1 MTAGTFSDIT
11 VLAINKPKQGHA
23 QGACCVCAMLCST
36 NLTAGSSPVVQG
48 GIAEELSAALQAGAP
63 SFFREDDKTFYRA
76 SALLQR
82 AAEAGL
88 GPDSGQLASQVHMS

>member
-1 MTAGTFSDIT
+1 MPA
-11 VLAINKPKQGHA
+11 
-23 QGACCVCAMLCST
+23 
-36 NLTAGSSPVVQG
+36 QG

-82 AAEAGL
+82 AAEVFP
-88 GPDSGQLASQVHMS
+88 GPDAGQLASQVRVSHWLKQYAGWLCN

>member
-1 MTAGTFSDIT
+1 M
-11 VLAINKPKQGHA
+11 
-23 QGACCVCAMLCST
+23 
-36 NLTAGSSPVVQG
+36 QG

-88 GPDSGQLASQVHMS
+88 GPDSGQLASQVSAP

>member
-1 MTAGTFSDIT
+1 M
-11 VLAINKPKQGHA
+11 
-23 QGACCVCAMLCST
+23 
-36 NLTAGSSPVVQG
+36 VQG

-82 AAEAGL
+82 AAEAAP
-88 GPDSGQLASQVHMS
+88 GPDSGQLASQVIFRPPFRNFLDTYTAASICAQAGATLQSQRQALPARQDSLHPS

>member
-1 MTAGTFSDIT
+1 MPHDVLVFLFRAHAAGA
-11 VLAINKPKQGHA
+11 VPA
-23 QGACCVCAMLCST
+23 
-36 NLTAGSSPVVQG
+36 QG

-82 AAEAGL
+82 AAEVFP
-88 GPDSGQLASQVHMS
+88 GPDAGQLASQVRIVHPL